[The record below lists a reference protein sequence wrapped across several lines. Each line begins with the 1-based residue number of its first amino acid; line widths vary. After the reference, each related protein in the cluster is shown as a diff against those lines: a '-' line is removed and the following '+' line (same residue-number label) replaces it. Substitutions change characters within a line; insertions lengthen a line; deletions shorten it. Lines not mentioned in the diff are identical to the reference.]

1 MIERI
6 NRRRNVDL
14 IKNNSPKMRIFSLS
28 KINSVPEA
36 QEEEIKEEEECG
48 TMSINN
54 NNINNMF
61 DFIVFTT

>member
-36 QEEEIKEEEECG
+36 QEEEIEEEEECG
-48 TMSINN
+48 TMSLNN
-54 NNINNMF
+54 NNIINIF